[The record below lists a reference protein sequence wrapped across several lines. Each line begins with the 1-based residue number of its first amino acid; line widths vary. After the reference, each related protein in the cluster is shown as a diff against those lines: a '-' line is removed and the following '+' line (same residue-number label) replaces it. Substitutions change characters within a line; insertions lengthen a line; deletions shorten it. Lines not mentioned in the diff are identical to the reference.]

1 MYYLLKHLA
10 TNMSETKEFLYQSI
24 TDTQATI
31 KAIDVKLGFLFVLA
45 FMPLTLLSTITPC
58 ISNLWKFG
66 LLFQIM
72 LIINFIAW
80 FLSLI
85 YIFFSLTSIS
95 DPNDHISGPRP
106 AGLFYGKNLFKT
118 ENINL
123 FSTIKITCNYTV
135 DNLFSALPSGDEIIR
150 ELAYEK
156 IKITYIR
163 EIKISYYARST
174 KLILTWLCLGL
185 ILYITSSIMK

>member
-58 ISNLWKFG
+58 ISNLWKLG
-66 LLFQIM
+66 LLFKII
-72 LIINFIAW
+72 LIVNFTAW

-85 YIFFSLTSIS
+85 YLFFSLTSIS
-95 DPNDHISGPRP
+95 DPNNHISGPRP
-106 AGLFYGKNLFKT
+106 AGLFYGKNLFKS
-118 ENINL
+118 ESCNL
-123 FSTIKITCNYTV
+123 FTTIRITCNHTV
-135 DNLFSALPSGDEIIR
+135 DNLFSALPSGDEITR
-150 ELAYEK
+150 ELIYEK

-185 ILYITSSIMK
+185 MLYITNSIMK